1 MITASVTKELIDSE
15 MLTVAKVTELSRS
28 CSKRMRFLLLLGN
41 SVYKERCVLKVKWNL
56 IFEHLLRLF
65 ELATLLNMENAIFLL
80 IRPKYNSM
88 QIQ

>member
-41 SVYKERCVLKVKWNL
+41 SVYKERCVLKVK
-56 IFEHLLRLF
+56 
-65 ELATLLNMENAIFLL
+65 
-80 IRPKYNSM
+80 
-88 QIQ
+88 